1 MATARNADRLLEVE
15 NLDVSY
21 GPIQVVWDITLSVRR
36 GEVVSLIG
44 PNGAGK
50 TTTLRALAGILPTR
64 KGKISFDAH
73 DITPDP
79 PHRRVG
85 HHLNLVPE
93 GRQLWPRMTVEENLL
108 MGAFSPNLRPKSH
121 QNLERI
127 YSLFPRLKE
136 RHKQLCGTLSG
147 GEQQMCAIG
156 RGLMAEPILLMLDE
170 PTQGLAPIMVDQVF
184 ELICR
189 IAKDGVTILL
199 AAQNANYALQIS
211 NHTYVMEWGK
221 VLLEGPSE
229 TLRESDHV
237 RRAYLGETD

>member
-1 MATARNADRLLEVE
+1 MANTRNPDRLLEVE
-15 NLDVSY
+15 NLDVAY

-64 KGKISFDAH
+64 KGKINFDGR
-73 DITPDP
+73 DIGPDP

-85 HHLNLVPE
+85 QHLNLVPE

-108 MGAFSPNLRPKSH
+108 MGAFSRNLRPKSN

-127 YSLFPRLKE
+127 YDLFPRLKE

-170 PTQGLAPIMVDQVF
+170 PSQGLAPIMVDQVF

-189 IAKDGVTILL
+189 IAKEGVTILL
-199 AAQNANYALQIS
+199 AAQNASYALQIS

-221 VLLEGPSE
+221 MLLEGPSE

-237 RRAYLGETD
+237 RRAYLGATD